1 MDFYADGFEVEFVSD
16 RGTGMGVGPA
26 GGGAG
31 ARLGGT
37 GERAAC
43 VVEDFEFGEGG
54 VRGGCYVGVLI
65 RAGRFFVDGVVV
77 TGAGAGAGALPC
89 VGGFAAVV
97 FCSGGDGRADEGGAA
112 VALAGGLGAR
122 FGARVGCVELFRVL
136 VYVCFG
142 AIGVRAEASGF
153 HEKATRGWS
162 GLVAR
167 GVVAVGV

>member
-16 RGTGMGVGPA
+16 CGTGLGVGSA
-26 GGGAG
+26 GRGAC
-31 ARLGGT
+31 AGT

-54 VRGGCYVGVLI
+54 VRGGCCVGVLI
-65 RAGRFFVDGVVV
+65 RASRFFVDGVVV
-77 TGAGAGAGALPC
+77 AGARAGAGALAC

-97 FCSGGDGRADEGGAA
+97 VFFRGGGGGSDEGGAA
-112 VALAGGLGAR
+112 VALVRGLGAR
-122 FGARVGCVELFRVL
+122 FGARVGGVELFRVL

-142 AIGVRAEASGF
+142 AIGVRAEAGGF
-153 HEKATRGWS
+153 HEEAARGWS

-167 GVVAVGV
+167 GVVAIGV